1 MVLDVYIKNMMSI
14 NIFFNFYF
22 NGLNIFYKELEEYV
36 MIFFWKFLMKNIDY
50 FFFFIELIIIII
62 YILGN
67 CVL

>member
-36 MIFFWKFLMKNIDY
+36 MIFFWKFLMKDIDY